1 MENKMNNRQ
10 SNRLKEFDYTNNGA
24 YFITILTQDRIEQ
37 FGEIVNGEM
46 ILNDAGR
53 MIDTVWNDLPK
64 LYPNIDIDESI
75 IMPNHFHGIVI
86 INNTVGA
93 APCGRPGITDNDNFI
108 NNDLKD
114 ENEMNELIYKN
125 EINNPKNQKELIYPN
140 ELPDH
145 GRPQGDRPYGLS
157 DAINRFKSFTTH
169 RYSNGVKMGLVKPF
183 NKRLWQRNYYDHI
196 IRNEN
201 EQIEI
206 RKYIINNPLS
216 WELDRF
222 GDDSNSVQEDRPV
235 YDDDWR
241 IVC

>member
-1 MENKMNNRQ
+1 MNNRQ

-53 MIDTVWNDLPK
+53 MIDAVWNDLPK

-86 INNTVGA
+86 INNTGDDERLNINEQTKGEHKVRPYTDGD
-93 APCGRPGITDNDNFI
+93 CRGDSCNRPGINDDGNS
-108 NNDLKD
+108 NDYVHPTGTLA
-114 ENEMNELIYKN
+114 NTI
-125 EINNPKNQKELIYPN
+125 
-140 ELPDH
+140 
-145 GRPQGDRPYGLS
+145 GRILQ
-157 DAINRFKSFTTH
+157 AFKSITTN
-169 RYSNGVKMGLVKPF
+169 RYINGVKMGLVKPF

-216 WELDRF
+216 WELDQF

-235 YDDDWR
+235 YDDWR